1 MSTLTIRLPDDA
13 AERLKGLAKQRGMS
27 VNKLVERMAYEAI
40 ASFDTESRF
49 RALAAT
55 ADGPAA
61 LAVLD
66 RLDRDD
72 RGPDRE

>member
-13 AERLKGLAKQRGMS
+13 AERLRGLARARGMS
-27 VNKLVERMAYEAI
+27 VNKLVERMTYEAI

-49 RALAAT
+49 RALGAG
-55 ADGPAA
+55 ADVPAA
-61 LAVLD
+61 LSVLD

-72 RGPDRE
+72 GGAERG